1 MNDARAAVEITG
13 LSKTFPGQRALLD
26 VSLTIAH
33 GEVHGLLGENGSGKS
48 TLIKVL
54 SGFHEPDPGASVLV
68 NGMPLSFGSA
78 ASAASLGL
86 RFVHQNLGII
96 HEMTAVENLSLT
108 TTQRHPVQRVNRRH
122 EVERTRRLF
131 ERFGVD
137 VPLSVPLGQCRSV
150 DRTVVAIVRAL
161 DTLDEGGVLVLDEP
175 TAALPP
181 HEVDQLFATVRDLRS
196 RGIATIYV
204 SHRLDELFAL
214 ADRVS
219 VLRDGAM
226 QGTRRIAELDRRDL
240 VRMIVG
246 AAPEDHRG
254 QDGQPDTAAGT
265 GGKPSLLTVRA
276 LRSRTIR
283 DVSFDVAAGEI
294 IGVAGLTGSGREEL
308 AAALI
313 GAIPSTGEV
322 SLVGAPPISPL
333 TPRQARLAGLA
344 LVPGNRGSGSAVAA
358 FDVRENITLPSLDE
372 VARGGRVQ
380 RSRELA
386 VAHQWIR
393 QLDVRPRDPLR
404 LFRNLSGGNQQKTIL
419 AKWFNTNPKVI
430 VLDDPTAGVDVGARQ
445 AIYELI
451 RDRALLGTAFIVSS
465 SDHEDLLA
473 LCSRILVL
481 RDGRIGAELRSE
493 DISAGGL
500 LLAQS
505 DKAEPKERLA

>member
-1 MNDARAAVEITG
+1 MNGAPAAVEITG
-13 LSKTFPGQRALLD
+13 LSKTFPGQRALVD
-26 VSLTIAH
+26 VSLTVDH

-54 SGFHEPDPGASVLV
+54 SGFHEPDSGASVLV

-96 HEMTAVENLSLT
+96 NEMTAVENLSLT
-108 TTQRHPVQRVNRRH
+108 TTQRRPVQRVNRRR
-122 EVERTRRLF
+122 EVDRTRHIF

-161 DTLDEGGVLVLDEP
+161 ETLGESGVLVLDEP

-226 QGTRRIAELDRRDL
+226 QGTRRIAELDRREL

-246 AAPEDHRG
+246 SVPEAYEGR
-254 QDGQPDTAAGT
+254 DGQSGGSTAT
-265 GGKPSLLTVRA
+265 GQRPLLAVRG

-308 AAALI
+308 APALV
-313 GAIPSTGEV
+313 GAIPSTGEIC
-322 SLVGAPPISPL
+322 LEGAPPIAPL
-333 TPRQARLAGLA
+333 TPRQARLAGVA
-344 LVPGNRGSGSAVAA
+344 LVPGNRGAGSAVGA
-358 FDVRENITLPSLDE
+358 FDVRENITLPSLGE
-372 VARGGRVQ
+372 VAGAGRV
-380 RSRELA
+380 RRGRELA
-386 VAHQWIR
+386 VTQEWIR
-393 QLDVRPRDPLR
+393 QLDIRPQDPFR

-445 AIYELI
+445 AIYDLI
-451 RDRALLGTAFIVSS
+451 RERALLGAAFIVSS

-473 LCSRILVL
+473 LCARVLVL
-481 RDGRIGAELRSE
+481 REGRIGAELRAA
-493 DISAGGL
+493 DVTAGAL

-505 DKAEPKERLA
+505 DQVEPEEQSP